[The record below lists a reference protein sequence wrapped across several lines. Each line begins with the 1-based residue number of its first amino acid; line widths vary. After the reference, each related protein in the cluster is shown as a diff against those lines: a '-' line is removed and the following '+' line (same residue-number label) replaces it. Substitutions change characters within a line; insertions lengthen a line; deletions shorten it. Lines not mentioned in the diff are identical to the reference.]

1 MAGNDFIRTVA
12 AAALSQFDQV
22 ADWLGLAG
30 GKNQGRE
37 YLPLNPKRADTKA
50 GSFTINRDSG
60 AWSDFA
66 TGDKGGD
73 LVSLCAYLTG
83 IKQGAAADKLA
94 DFLGIEKPDGS
105 KRPTRPPTDT
115 GKGKLSP
122 APESP
127 RGGAA
132 AADSADVCMMPI
144 PADASAPP
152 ATHSRHGKP
161 SRRWA
166 YTTADG
172 AVNFYHDRYEPKAEG
187 ERKQFAPLT
196 LWRTPAGR
204 LEWRYKAPT
213 APRPLYGLPSLSK
226 PGAAV
231 LTEGEKAADAAAL
244 LLPDHPVLTW
254 QGGAQAVSKG
264 DYSPLRGREVW
275 LMPDNDEAGERAAR
289 DLLPA
294 LHAAGAGPIKRFDL
308 GAFAQTASEESG
320 AAILTEGPPMA
331 TGDDAADL
339 AARGWTAAHMALIVS
354 RPDALIPCDPP
365 PAKVGAGDTATPGP
379 GADTKRA
386 DAPPA
391 GGFRLTDKGVY
402 HVKEGAERWI
412 CSPLSVTAM
421 VRDPQNAGW
430 GLLTEF
436 ADPDRNQHRIIIPMQ
451 LFRGDGAEVA
461 GLLLDRGLKIAPRAR
476 PLLIEYLQT
485 ARSNKRARITGR
497 TGWHE
502 TASAADGKPGAV
514 FVLPNEAI
522 GAGRD
527 EWIFDSE
534 TPATTFTT
542 RGTVKGWQQ
551 EVAAFCR
558 GNSRLLFTVSVAFA
572 APLLHLTGSEGGGF
586 HLRGNSSDGKTTA
599 LRVAASVCGGRDYM
613 QTWRNTDNALE
624 TTAQQHCDALLLLD
638 EIAQVDARAAGEC
651 VYMLANGGAKGRA
664 QRMGGLRA
672 RASWRVLFLSAGE
685 IGLLEQMSEAGKSPR
700 AGQDARL
707 AEIPA
712 DAGKGLG
719 IFENLHGYQGGA
731 EFSKA
736 LTDAAR
742 TNYGGP
748 FLAYLAELVKHQSTV
763 ADTVKEA
770 QRKFQGA
777 CLTIEAHGQARRV
790 ADRFALVGAAGELA
804 TKWGLTGWEPGESM
818 TAARA
823 CFDAWKARRGG
834 EGNQEERAALAA
846 VREFLRRY
854 GESSFTEWDR
864 PPNKDD
870 HAPVRSDRSGYRKH
884 DAAEDAV
891 HFYIFNEV
899 WRARVCKGF
908 DAAAVGRLLV
918 KRGFAEEGTEPDR
931 PWLVR
936 PNIPTEGRPR
946 VVHILPALLS
956 GDDD

>member
-1 MAGNDFIRTVA
+1 MAANDFIRTVA
-12 AAALSQFDQV
+12 AAALSSFDQV
-22 ADWLGLAG
+22 VDWLGIGG
-30 GKNQGRE
+30 GKDQGRE
-37 YLPLNPKRADTKA
+37 YLPLNPKRADTKP

-60 AWSDFA
+60 AWADFA
-66 TGDKGGD
+66 SGDKGGD
-73 LVSLCAYLTG
+73 LVSVCAYLHG
-83 IKQGAAADKLA
+83 IKQGEAATRLA
-94 DFLGIEKPDGS
+94 DFLGIEKPDAT
-105 KRPTRPPTDT
+105 KRAARLPTEA
-115 GKGKLSP
+115 GKGKVSP
-122 APESP
+122 DPGPAHSEATP
-127 RGGAA
+127 AA
-132 AADSADVCMMPI
+132 SADVCMMPI
-144 PADASAPP
+144 PADAPKPP

-161 SRRWA
+161 SRRWPYLA
-166 YTTADG
+166 ADG
-172 AVNFYHDRYEPKAEG
+172 ALNFYHDRFEPKAAG

-213 APRPLYGLPSLSK
+213 APRPLYGLPSLGK

-254 QGGAQAVSKG
+254 QGGAQAVSKA
-264 DYSPLRGREVW
+264 DFSALRGREVW
-275 LMPDNDEAGERAAR
+275 LWPDNDEAGEKAAR
-289 DLLPA
+289 A
-294 LHAAGAGPIKRFDL
+294 
-308 GAFAQTASEESG
+308 
-320 AAILTEGPPMA
+320 
-331 TGDDAADL
+331 
-339 AARGWTAAHMALIVS
+339 WTAAHMALIVS
-354 RPDALIPCDPP
+354 RPDALIPCDPA
-365 PAKVGAGDTATPGP
+365 PAIVGAGGTAAP
-379 GADTKRA
+379 GAETSAERSD
-386 DAPPA
+386 PPA
-391 GGFRLTDKGVY
+391 RGFQLTDKGVY
-402 HVKEGAERWI
+402 HHGTDGAARWI
-412 CSPLSVTAM
+412 CSPMAVVAM

-436 ADPDRNQHRIIIPMQ
+436 ADPDRNPHRVIIPMQ

-476 PLLIEYLQT
+476 PALVEYLQT
-485 ARSNKRARITGR
+485 ARTNKRARITGR
-497 TGWHE
+497 TGWHD
-502 TASAADGKPGAV
+502 TASAADGKAGAV

-534 TPATTFTT
+534 SPANSFTT
-542 RGTVKGWQQ
+542 RGSVKGWQQ
-551 EVAAFCR
+551 EVAALCR

-572 APLLHLTGSEGGGF
+572 APLLYLTGSEGGGF

-599 LRVAASVCGGRDYM
+599 LRVAASVCGGRDYL

-624 TTAQQHCDALLLLD
+624 TTAQQHCDAPLLLD

-712 DAGKGLG
+712 DAGAGLG
-719 IFENLHGYQGGA
+719 IFENLHGYKGGA
-731 EFSKA
+731 ELSKA

-742 TNYGGP
+742 ANYGGP
-748 FLAYLAELVKHQSTV
+748 FLAYLAELVKHQAGV

-777 CLTIEAHGQARRV
+777 CLTDEAHGQARRV

-804 TKWGLTGWEPGESM
+804 TMYGLTGWEPGESIK
-818 TAARA
+818 AART

-870 HAPVRSDRSGYRKH
+870 HAPVRSDRTGYRRF
-884 DAAEDAV
+884 DAADDAV

-899 WRARVCKGF
+899 WRVRVCKGF

-936 PNIPTEGRPR
+936 QNIPTEGRPR
-946 VVHILPALLS
+946 VVHILPALLG

>member
-1 MAGNDFIRTVA
+1 MAGADFIRTVA
-12 AAALSQFDQV
+12 AAALGRFDQV
-22 ADWLGLAG
+22 ADWLGLAS

-73 LVSLCAYLTG
+73 LVSLCAYLHS

-94 DFLGIEKPDGS
+94 DFLGIEKPDGT
-105 KRPTRPPTDT
+105 KRPTRPATDG
-115 GKGKLSP
+115 GKVKASP
-122 APESP
+122 ATVLPH
-127 RGGAA
+127 GDAA
-132 AADSADVCMMPI
+132 AAGSADVCMMPI
-144 PADASAPP
+144 PADALAPP

-172 AVNFYHDRYEPKAEG
+172 AVNFYHDRYEPKVEG

-213 APRPLYGLPSLSK
+213 APRPPYGLPSLTR

-254 QGGAQAVSKG
+254 QGGAQAVSKA
-264 DYSPLRGREVW
+264 DFSTLRGREVW
-275 LMPDNDEAGERAAR
+275 LWPDNDEAGEKAAR

-308 GAFAQTASEESG
+308 GVFAQTASEEGG
-320 AAILTEGPPMA
+320 AAILTEGAPMA

-339 AARGWTAAHMALIVS
+339 TARAWTAAHMALIVS

-365 PAKVGAGDTATPGP
+365 PAIVGAGGTATPGP
-379 GADTKRA
+379 GIDTKRA
-386 DAPPA
+386 DAPA
-391 GGFRLTDKGVY
+391 AGFRLTDKGVY
-402 HVKEGAERWI
+402 HVKDEAERWI
-412 CSPLSVTAM
+412 CSPLAVVAL

-436 ADPDRNQHRIIIPMQ
+436 SDPDRNPHRIIVPMQ

-461 GLLLDRGLKIAPRAR
+461 GLLLDRGLKIAPRGR

-502 TASAADGKPGAV
+502 TTSAADGKPGAV

-534 TPATTFTT
+534 SPATTFTT
-542 RGTVKGWQQ
+542 RGAVKGWQQ
-551 EVAAFCR
+551 EVAALCR

-572 APLLHLTGSEGGGF
+572 APLLYLTGSEGGGF

-707 AEIPA
+707 AELPA

-742 TNYGGP
+742 ANYGGP
-748 FLAYLAELVKHQSTV
+748 FLAYLAELVKHQGSV

-770 QRKFQGA
+770 QRKFQAA
-777 CLTIEAHGQARRV
+777 CLTGEAHGQARRV

-804 TKWGLTGWEPGESM
+804 TRWGLTGWEPGEAM
-818 TAARA
+818 TAART
-823 CFDAWKARRGG
+823 CFEAWKARRGG

-884 DAAEDAV
+884 DAAEDAGALL
-891 HFYIFNEV
+891 HLQRGMARPRLQGLRFGRR
-899 WRARVCKGF
+899 RALAGQAWLCR
-908 DAAAVGRLLV
+908 GRHRAGSPLA
-918 KRGFAEEGTEPDR
+918 GPPDDPDR
-931 PWLVR
+931 GPAACSAYPAGTAR
-936 PNIPTEGRPR
+936 GR
-946 VVHILPALLS
+946 
-956 GDDD
+956 

>member
-12 AAALSQFDQV
+12 AAALTQFDQV
-22 ADWLGLAG
+22 ADWLGLEG

-37 YLPLNPKRADTKA
+37 YLPLNPRRADTKP

-73 LVSLCAYLTG
+73 VVSLCAYLHG

-94 DFLGIEKPDGS
+94 DFLGIEKPDATR
-105 KRPTRPPTDT
+105 RPARPPTDA
-115 GKGKLSP
+115 GKGKVSP

-144 PADASAPP
+144 PADAPAAP

-161 SRRWA
+161 SQRWP

-172 AVNFYHDRYEPKAEG
+172 AVNFYHDRYEPKAKG

-204 LEWRYKAPT
+204 MEWRYKAPT
-213 APRPLYGLPSLSK
+213 APRPPYGLPSLSK

-254 QGGAQAVSKG
+254 QGGAQAVSKA
-264 DYSPLRGREVW
+264 DFSSLRGREIW
-275 LMPDNDEAGERAAR
+275 IFPDNDEAGEKAAR
-289 DLLPA
+289 DLLTA

-308 GAFAQTASEESG
+308 GAFAQTASEENG

-339 AARGWTAAHMALIVS
+339 AARGWTAGHMALIVS

-365 PAKVGAGDTATPGP
+365 PAKVGTGDTATPAT
-379 GADTKRA
+379 GADAKRG
-386 DAPPA
+386 DAPA

-402 HVKEGAERWI
+402 HVKDDAERWI

-430 GLLTEF
+430 GLLTDF

-476 PLLIEYLQT
+476 
-485 ARSNKRARITGR
+485 ITGR

-502 TASAADGKPGAV
+502 STSAADGKPGAV
-514 FVLPNEAI
+514 FVLPSEAI

-534 TPATTFTT
+534 SPATTFTT
-542 RGTVKGWQQ
+542 RGSVKGWQQ
-551 EVAAFCR
+551 EVAALCR
-558 GNSRLLFTVSVAFA
+558 GNSRLLLTVSAAFA
-572 APLLHLTGSEGGGF
+572 APLLYLTGSDGGGI

-599 LRVAASVCGGRDYM
+599 LRVAGSVCGGRDYM

-770 QRKFQGA
+770 QRKFQAA

-790 ADRFALVGAAGELA
+790 ADRFALFGAAGELA
-804 TKWGLTGWEPGESM
+804 TKWGITGWEPGEAMS
-818 TAARA
+818 AART
-823 CFDAWKARRGG
+823 CFEAWKARRGG

-870 HAPVRSDRSGYRKH
+870 HAPVRSDRTGYRRF
-884 DAAEDAV
+884 DGADDAV

-899 WRARVCKGF
+899 WRARVCKGL

-918 KRGFAEEGTEPDR
+918 KRGYAEEGTEPDR
-931 PWLVR
+931 PWLVKT
-936 PNIPTEGRPR
+936 NIPTEGRPR

>member
-1 MAGNDFIRTVA
+1 MVGNDFIRTVA
-12 AAALSQFDQV
+12 AAALPRFDQV
-22 ADWLGLAG
+22 ADWLGLAA

-37 YLPLNPKRADTKA
+37 YLPLNPKRADTKP

-66 TGDKGGD
+66 TSDKGGD
-73 LVSLCAYLTG
+73 LVSLCAYLHG
-83 IKQGAAADKLA
+83 IKQGAAAGKLA
-94 DFLGIEKPDGS
+94 DFLGIEKPDAA
-105 KRPTRPPTDT
+105 KLPTRPPADT
-115 GKGKLSP
+115 SKGKAPP
-122 APESP
+122 APEPTRS
-127 RGGAA
+127 GAPA
-132 AADSADVCMMPI
+132 VESVDVCIMPV
-144 PADASAPP
+144 PADAPAPP

-161 SRRWA
+161 SRRWP

-172 AVNFYHDRYEPKAEG
+172 TVNFYHDRFEPKTEG
-187 ERKQFAPLT
+187 VRKQFAPLT

-213 APRPLYGLPSLSK
+213 APRPLYGLPSLTK

-254 QGGAQAVSKG
+254 QGGAQAVSKA
-264 DYSPLRGREVW
+264 DFSALCGREIW
-275 LMPDNDEAGERAAR
+275 LWPDNDEAGEKAAR

-308 GAFAQTASEESG
+308 GAFAQTASEENG
-320 AAILTEGPPMA
+320 AAILIEGAPMA

-354 RPDALIPCDPP
+354 RPDALIVCDPP
-365 PAKVGAGDTATPGP
+365 PAIVGAGGTATPKP
-379 GADTKRA
+379 NTDTKRDTQA
-386 DAPPA
+386 A
-391 GGFRLTDKGVY
+391 GFRVTDKGVY
-402 HVKEGAERWI
+402 HIKDDAERWI
-412 CSPLSVTAM
+412 CSPLAVGAL

-436 ADPDRNQHRIIIPMQ
+436 SDPDHNPHRIIIPMQ

-485 ARSNKRARITGR
+485 ARSPKRARITDR

-527 EWIFDSE
+527 EWIFNSE
-534 TPATTFTT
+534 SPATTFTT
-542 RGTVKGWQQ
+542 RGSVKGWQQ
-551 EVAAFCR
+551 GVAALCR

-572 APLLHLTGSEGGGF
+572 APLLHLTGSDGGGF

-719 IFENLHGYQGGA
+719 IFENLHGYKGGA

-770 QRKFQGA
+770 QRKFQSA

-804 TKWGLTGWEPGESM
+804 TMYGLTGWEPGEAIQ
-818 TAARA
+818 AART

-834 EGNQEERAALAA
+834 EGNAEERAALAA

-936 PNIPTEGRPR
+936 PIIPTEGRPR
-946 VVHILPALLS
+946 VVHILPALLG